1 MDEERFLNLRL
12 LDVFG
17 NENKNVNVDLSY
29 RIYSQENID
38 EENTEYKLKFTNST
52 SASIDVKNIV
62 TSFGNYFL
70 DIKFNFTN
78 TLSGNVITGSAII
91 RFTLLNKL
99 RLNHLKLSLGNPVEK
114 ADEKEMYN
122 IN

>member
-1 MDEERFLNLRL
+1 LNLRL